1 MKQVADWI
9 AVDWGNSNLRLWVMD
24 AGGILAE
31 RRADKGILTL
41 SGPQDFEPILL
52 ELVEE
57 FLAEDRVTPVLI
69 CGAAGAQG
77 GWQMAPYRA
86 VPCTPLDASSAI
98 FPPVTN
104 RRLQVYIL
112 PGLSQANPPAVLRGE
127 ETQIAGF
134 LTQEP
139 EFDGVL
145 CLPGTH
151 TMWAHI
157 SAGEVVSFMP
167 FMTGELFALLVGQ
180 SVLRLTLTENGFDEG
195 EFLEAVSTAISR
207 PKKLAAGLFPLR
219 AEAILSGLEPV
230 LARSRL
236 LGLLI
241 GAELAAARMH
251 WLGREVVVI
260 GGAASTESYLTALR
274 AQGVAARGYDADSA
288 VLAGL
293 TQAYNA
299 LR

>member
-180 SVLRLTLTENGFDEG
+180 SVLRLTLTESGFDEG

-207 PKKLAAGLFPLR
+207 
-219 AEAILSGLEPV
+219 

-241 GAELAAARMH
+241 GAELAAAKMH

-293 TQAYNA
+293 TQAYNV

>member
-127 ETQIAGF
+127 ETQ
-134 LTQEP
+134 
-139 EFDGVL
+139 
-145 CLPGTH
+145 
-151 TMWAHI
+151 
-157 SAGEVVSFMP
+157 
-167 FMTGELFALLVGQ
+167 
-180 SVLRLTLTENGFDEG
+180 
-195 EFLEAVSTAISR
+195 
-207 PKKLAAGLFPLR
+207 
-219 AEAILSGLEPV
+219 
-230 LARSRL
+230 
-236 LGLLI
+236 
-241 GAELAAARMH
+241 
-251 WLGREVVVI
+251 
-260 GGAASTESYLTALR
+260 
-274 AQGVAARGYDADSA
+274 
-288 VLAGL
+288 
-293 TQAYNA
+293 
-299 LR
+299 